1 LTSQASQQF
10 RTIYCLLLLAALF
23 CNPLSAQTGLET
35 HKPFP
40 SPAVNEPYTAQR
52 VITSFQKLADGTQI
66 QHERIV
72 FTARDSAGRTWTQS
86 EVENKDALRRD
97 GKKYTVW
104 VVWDPVTLT
113 MTDWC
118 DCNHVAWVRHYDPPL
133 PPREHPK
140 PVATQGRPQGV
151 DIYIGPVNDRMRYSV
166 EPLPP
171 QQIMGIS
178 TTGSK
183 AVRTVPA
190 GKDGNDHDL
199 TWTVQSWYAP
209 DLKLA
214 LYTIVDDPLKGLTK
228 YEFRDLKREE
238 PPSSLFHV
246 PPGYAVKDAVPLQ
259 DNSTTVPG
267 SQQFK

>member
-1 LTSQASQQF
+1 MTRQF
-10 RTIYCLLLLAALF
+10 RVIYSLFLLNVVF
-23 CNPLSAQTGLET
+23 CILGRQLPAQRGFET

-40 SPAVNEPYTAQR
+40 APTTNSPYTAQR
-52 VITSFQKLADGTQI
+52 VVTTYQKLADGTQI
-66 QHERIV
+66 QHERIT
-72 FTARDSAGRTWTQS
+72 FLARDSAGRTWSQV

-97 GKKYTVW
+97 GKKYNAW
-104 VVWDPVTLT
+104 IVWDPVTLT

-133 PPREHPK
+133 PPREHQK
-140 PVATQGRPQGV
+140 PAATQGRPQGV
-151 DIYIGPVNDRMRYSV
+151 DVYIGPATDRMRYTL

-171 QQIMGIS
+171 QQIMGVS
-178 TTGSK
+178 TIGSNS
-183 AVRTVPA
+183 VRTVPA

-214 LYTIVDDPLKGLTK
+214 LYTIVDDPVKGLTK

-238 PPSSLFHV
+238 PLSSLFQV
-246 PPGYAVKDAVPLQ
+246 PPGFTIKDAVPLQ
-259 DNSTTVPG
+259 DNSTLVPG
-267 SQQFK
+267 SSEFK